1 MIKAIVWTLIGFIIG
16 VTLGPYLDFSGLT
29 KIKLENLDWKKLPQL
44 IKIKEKQP
52 EAEKKTVTKVI
63 DGDTMVVEGG
73 QEVRLLA
80 IDADE
85 KGEPC
90 YDEAKNRLTEL
101 VLGKKVTLE
110 TDSRKVD
117 QYGRLLRFVEVEDM
131 NVNLVLL
138 KEGVVAARFFAGDDF
153 NKSPY
158 VEAEN
163 FAKENGIGC
172 KWRSVE

>member
-1 MIKAIVWTLIGFIIG
+1 MIKAIVWALIGFIIG
-16 VTLGPYLDFSGLT
+16 IMLGPSLDFSELT
-29 KIKLENLDWKKLPQL
+29 EIKLEELDWKKLPQL

-52 EAEKKTVTKVI
+52 QGEKKTVTKVI
-63 DGDTMVVEGG
+63 DGDTIVVEGG
-73 QEVRLLA
+73 KEVRLLA
-80 IDADE
+80 VDADE
-85 KGEPC
+85 KEGPC

-110 TDSRKVD
+110 TDSRNVD
-117 QYGRLLRFVEVEDM
+117 QYGRFLRFVEVEDM

-138 KEGVVAARFFAGDDF
+138 KEGVVAARFFQGDDF
-153 NKSPY
+153 DKSPY

>member
-1 MIKAIVWTLIGFIIG
+1 MIRTIVMLLIGFIAG
-16 VTLGPYLDFSGLT
+16 VMLGPSLDFSRLAQVE
-29 KIKLENLDWKKLPQL
+29 LQELDWKKIPQL
-44 IKIKEKQP
+44 ITIKDKET

-63 DGDTMVVEGG
+63 DGDTIVVEGG

-85 KGEPC
+85 KEEPC
-90 YDEAKNRLTEL
+90 FNQAKDRLTEL

-110 TDSRKVD
+110 TNSRRVD
-117 QYGRLLRFVEVEDM
+117 QYGRFLRFVEVEDM

-138 KEGVVAARFFAGDDF
+138 KEGVVAARFFQGDDF
-153 NKSPY
+153 DKSPY

-163 FAKENGIGC
+163 FAKENQIGC